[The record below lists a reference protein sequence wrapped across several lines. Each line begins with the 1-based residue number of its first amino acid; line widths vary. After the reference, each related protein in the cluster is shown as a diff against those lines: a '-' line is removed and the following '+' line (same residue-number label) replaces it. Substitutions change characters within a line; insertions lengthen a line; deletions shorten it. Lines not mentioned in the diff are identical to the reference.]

1 MDRRKDSIKGLMK
14 LKMVI
19 DKIQRGLFS
28 SESRKDADDGE
39 IRGATKV
46 PNDVKEGHFAVV
58 AVKGGEPKRFVLELS
73 HLSNPEFLRLLE
85 QAKMEYGFQQKG
97 VLAVPCRPEELQN
110 VLKYKRNRRIST
122 EWKSKPSFSL
132 QKEPTSVYVSKVAS
146 LRQQFFFW
154 RRDG

>member
-1 MDRRKDSIKGLMK
+1 MTRYNEVFFRQNLRRMLMMGNSRCNKGSK
-14 LKMVI
+14 LCKG
-19 DKIQRGLFS
+19 RTFCRCS
-28 SESRKDADDGE
+28 SKGWRTKEVCSRVESPE
-39 IRGATKV
+39 
-46 PNDVKEGHFAVV
+46 H
-58 AVKGGEPKRFVLELS
+58 
-73 HLSNPEFLRLLE
+73 PEFLRLLE
-85 QAKMEYGFQQKG
+85 QATMEYGFQQKG

-154 RRDG
+154 RRDGWSSNPSRLLLV